1 MKMSIII
8 HKELKKVGK
17 LLKIKLKLSI
27 ILNIRNKINLS
38 LAIIYDLTLF
48 KSL

>member
-27 ILNIRNKINLS
+27 IKL
-38 LAIIYDLTLF
+38 
-48 KSL
+48 